1 MTAYQRL
8 QARFRRWQALG
19 DAEAMLHWDSA
30 TMMPAGG
37 AGARKTQIAT
47 LRLLRHELLTDPAA
61 ADDLAAATTDTDWDR
76 ANLREMGRR
85 WHHAT
90 ALPADLVEAMAHATA
105 DCEMAWRTAR
115 AADDFAGVAPLLAD
129 VVRLTR
135 ESAAAKAEALDLAPY
150 DALLD
155 TYEGGL
161 VAATVAPVFDELA
174 GFLPEFLDAAVERQA
189 AAAALPGPFPIVKQQ
204 ALARRLML
212 AAGFDFAHGRLDES
226 HHPFTGGVPDD
237 VRITTRYD
245 EDSCLEA
252 LLAVLHETGHALYS
266 RHLPADW
273 RDQPVGSS
281 MGMAVHESQ
290 SLIVEMQAARTDAYL
305 GYLAGA
311 LREAFG
317 AEGTAWSVGN
327 VAALAR
333 RVERGLIRVDA
344 DEISYPL
351 HILLR
356 FRLEQALLAG
366 DLDVGDLSGAWRE
379 GMRDL
384 VGIAPDDDK
393 DGCLQDIHWYSGA
406 FGYFP
411 TYTLGAIGA
420 AQLFETVAAEVDLDP
435 SLAQGDLRPLTAWLA
450 EKIHGRGRLFAT
462 AEELLTDVT
471 GRGFDVGCFRRHL
484 ERRYGVG

>member
-1 MTAYQRL
+1 MSAYARL
-8 QARFRRWQALG
+8 QDRFRRWHAIG

-30 TMMPAGG
+30 CMMPTGG
-37 AGARKTQIAT
+37 ANARKVQIST
-47 LRLLRHELLTDPAA
+47 LRLLRHELLTDPAV
-61 ADDLAAATTDTDWDR
+61 ADDLAAATTDTDWDA
-76 ANLREMGRR
+76 ANLREMRRR
-85 WHHAT
+85 WQHAT
-90 ALPADLVEAMAHATA
+90 ALPAELVEATAHATA

-115 AADDFAGVAPLLAD
+115 AADDFATVAPLLAE

-135 ESAAAKAEALDLAPY
+135 ESAAAKAEALGLSPY

-155 TYEGGL
+155 TYESGL
-161 VAATVAPVFDELA
+161 TTATVAPVFEALA
-174 GFLPEFLDAAVERQA
+174 DFLPGLLDKALEGQQA
-189 AAAALPGPFPIVKQQ
+189 AEPLPGPFPVPVQRE
-204 ALARRLML
+204 LARRLME

-245 EDSCLEA
+245 EASCLEA
-252 LLAVLHETGHALYS
+252 FLAVLHETGHALYS

-273 RDQPVGSS
+273 RDQPVGAS

-305 GYLAGA
+305 EFLAQA
-311 LREAFG
+311 LREAFAADG
-317 AEGTAWSVGN
+317 PAWS
-327 VAALAR
+327 AANLARQAR

-356 FRLEQALLAG
+356 FRLEQALLSG
-366 DLDVGDLSGAWRE
+366 DLAVPDLPGAWRE
-379 GMRDL
+379 AMQEL

-393 DGCLQDIHWYSGA
+393 DGCLQDIHWHAGA

-420 AQLFETVAAEVDLDP
+420 AQLFETVSAETDLTP
-435 SLAQGDLRPLTAWLA
+435 ALARGDLRPLTAWLA
-450 EKIHGRGRLFAT
+450 EKVHGRGRLFAT
-462 AEELLTDVT
+462 AEDLLTDVT